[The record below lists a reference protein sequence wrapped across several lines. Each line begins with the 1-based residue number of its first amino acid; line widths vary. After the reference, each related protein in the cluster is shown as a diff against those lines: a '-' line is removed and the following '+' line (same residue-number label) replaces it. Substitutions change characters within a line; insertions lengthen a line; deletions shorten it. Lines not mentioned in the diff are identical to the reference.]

1 MLREPVYSAHMQHV
15 SHRRAGAGQIER
27 TGMRQPNRARLGRAV
42 PTALLLVALALPLSA
57 CSGGQGAPDSAQRSV
72 ELTAG
77 QFPEKTPPAPV
88 LPPPPKLDDPKT
100 AVYSYLLW
108 ISYAY
113 RVLDSD
119 VATHAFSE
127 YEEVRV
133 NSYVELNRQNSRAI
147 DQRLV
152 DFKITGSEEISKT
165 AWRVTAVE
173 DWRYRY
179 IDIGTVTYSSP
190 AYSVTYDTTYTVVQE
205 KGKGWVVDRV
215 EAAARGGEP
224 K

>member
-1 MLREPVYSAHMQHV
+1 
-15 SHRRAGAGQIER
+15 
-27 TGMRQPNRARLGRAV
+27 MRQLLRGRLGRAV
-42 PTALLLVALALPLSA
+42 PTALLLIALVLPLSA
-57 CSGGQGAPDSAQRSV
+57 CTGGQDAPDTAQRSV

-77 QFPEKTPPAPV
+77 EFPEKTPPEPV

-113 RVLDSD
+113 RVLDSN

-127 YEEVRV
+127 TEEVRV
-133 NSYVELNRQNSRAI
+133 NSYVELNRQNSKAL

-152 DFKITGSEEISKT
+152 DFRITGSDEISAT

-173 DWRYRY
+173 DWKYRY
-179 IDIGTVTYSSP
+179 IDVGTITYSSP
-190 AYSVTYDTTYTVVQE
+190 THSVTYDTTYTVIQE
-205 KGKGWVVDRV
+205 TGKGWVVDGV
-215 EAAARGGEP
+215 EATARGGEP